1 MGNPSQDELYP
12 KSLVLPIVTEA
23 IRDTL
28 VADVGS
34 IIYNS
39 NTNKIDICIAKVA
52 AAASWEEVNSA

>member
-1 MGNPSQDELYP
+1 MPSPTNEILNPL
-12 KSLVLPIVTEA
+12 SLVLPIVTEA

-28 VADVGS
+28 LADVGS

-52 AAASWEEVNSA
+52 AAASWEEVTSA